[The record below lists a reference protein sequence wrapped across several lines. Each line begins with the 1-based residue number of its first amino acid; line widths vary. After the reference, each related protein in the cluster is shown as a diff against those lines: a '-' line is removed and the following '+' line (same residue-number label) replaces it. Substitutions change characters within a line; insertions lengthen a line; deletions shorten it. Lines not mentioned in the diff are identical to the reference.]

1 MSFWCF
7 DAVVFNLLFALGRG
21 KQAVPTDTHDV
32 LQVILN
38 PEMGKACQ
46 FLKRYRPPR
55 LLASFL
61 VWWHLCSVCKGP
73 LLYQG
78 NQIRQQEVSSWR
90 PNKTSFVLTAA
101 PYHLHYHLSSTSCQ
115 ISSGIINVM
124 HFKSSHS
131 HHTHIHVH
139 GKIVFHKTDPWCQKD
154 WGLLAYGVDSHSL
167 LHGIFLTQGWNPG
180 LLHCRQIF
188 YCLSHQGCP
197 YNAAVRTKTSNGT
210 SGLLLAK
217 QCACR
222 TFLCVHFC

>member
-1 MSFWCF
+1 M
-7 DAVVFNLLFALGRG
+7 
-21 KQAVPTDTHDV
+21 
-32 LQVILN
+32 
-38 PEMGKACQ
+38 
-46 FLKRYRPPR
+46 
-55 LLASFL
+55 
-61 VWWHLCSVCKGP
+61 
-73 LLYQG
+73 YQG
-78 NQIRQQEVSSWR
+78 NQIRQQEVSSWQ

-124 HFKSSHS
+124 HFKSSQS

-188 YCLSHQGCP
+188 YCLSHQGSP
-197 YNAAVRTKTSNGT
+197 RIMEWVSLSLLQGIIPTQESNQ
-210 SGLLLAK
+210 GLLH
-217 QCACR
+217 CR
-222 TFLCVHFC
+222 QILYHLRYQGSP